1 MLHAFRDDERRR
13 ITVTATGVVSS
24 VDLVTFVELQLA
36 GAAWGYAVLH
46 DARMATTDVTAQ
58 DLSDV
63 VGHIDDIAT
72 VRGRGPVAVVCT
84 DERYLTTSQAYAHLL
99 NRAGGRIALF
109 NTMAEASEWLDR
121 QVAEAERR

>member
-1 MLHAFRDDERRR
+1 M
-13 ITVTATGVVSS
+13 
-24 VDLVTFVELQLA
+24 
-36 GAAWGYAVLH
+36 LH

-121 QVAEAERR
+121 QVADAERR